1 MNKLFLTI
9 VGAVYAA
16 VASAATLPDWAIGT
30 FKGSVE
36 NWCEVYDDPY
46 DMGPWYGTA
55 NLTVAANGK
64 LTGEM
69 RFGALKC
76 TPLNKYSIQS
86 IGDGEVHI
94 VAKFKFY
101 EPGELNEQGF
111 ADIYIRKDSAGKVTL
126 EYTDADQL
134 GDGDEYCPIEGTL
147 AKTASAIVIPDVW
160 KKARTL
166 TGVAYGPWTTEKIFG
181 TVTIKCG
188 KANAKTGQAKVS
200 MIITPLSGKKRSYK
214 AQTVDVTAEEIFI
227 GWNDALFSLREY
239 NGETLF
245 AGDVSLNGDGYYELE
260 INNGSVVGGLLTKE
274 ATFNFG
280 ELSSV
285 NDALGDDFV
294 IQYGYTTSFEDV
306 ELYSPLAFT
315 MAGKKWNFAKAA
327 TMRYKKCPANATCI
341 GDWTIDATKGKTN
354 IPGLRLT
361 YNPKTGVFK
370 GSFKLYTFFGKKY
383 TANVAGMVVD
393 GIGYGQATIKKPAVT
408 WSVSV
413 E

>member
-9 VGAVYAA
+9 VGAVYAV
-16 VASAATLPDWAIGT
+16 VASAVTLPDWAIGT

-46 DMGPWYGTA
+46 DIGPWYGTA

-111 ADIYIRKDSAGKVTL
+111 ADIYIRKDSDGTVTL
-126 EYTDADQL
+126 VYSDADQP

-214 AQTVDVTAEEIFI
+214 AQTIDVTEGDVGLEWNGAVFGISEDGTFDGAIDWDGDGEEEI
-227 GWNDALFSLREY
+227 
-239 NGETLF
+239 
-245 AGDVSLNGDGYYELE
+245 E
-260 INNGSVVGGLLTKE
+260 IANRDVVGGALTKG

-280 ELSSV
+280 ELSAIDDV
-285 NDALGDDFV
+285 LDDDFV
-294 IQYGYTTSFEDV
+294 MEYGYTTSNEDV
-306 ELYSPLAFT
+306 ELYAPLAVT
-315 MAGKKWNFAKAA
+315 MAGKKWNLAKAA

-370 GSFKLYTFFGKKY
+370 GSFKLYTFLGKKY